1 MFFLWCREICF
12 ILVHTCVLYSILWL
26 GCRQQKPDKITQ
38 SSCFMLLWKR
48 PCIWRQERE
57 SWKCEDSWER
67 GKVARGLKLI
77 SYRVRHFGLETDL
90 ETGLIN
96 QWSFSP
102 MPSRLTQKRE
112 KKYIFFI
119 KIGLKSSS
127 SPPTSSVS
135 SRLSSWKLSLG
146 LIKEYIGSNCTIKT
160 LKCTFKKQYKIRP

>member
-1 MFFLWCREICF
+1 MVNGWPLCILSVFDKIYSINIMFFLWCREICF

-38 SSCFMLLWKR
+38 SSCFMLLWKM
-48 PCIWRQERE
+48 PCIWRQEQE

-90 ETGLIN
+90 ETGLVN

-102 MPSRLTQKRE
+102 MPSRLTQKERKE
-112 KKYIFFI
+112 IHLFYQDWP
-119 KIGLKSSS
+119 KI
-127 SPPTSSVS
+127 V
-135 SRLSSWKLSLG
+135 
-146 LIKEYIGSNCTIKT
+146 
-160 LKCTFKKQYKIRP
+160 F